1 MDPRRIPTA
10 VCLWTAVSLIVMLP
24 ALAAGVFVG
33 LGGNTTERVL
43 HSDPTPRS
51 VTPGS
56 ESSPSDAIARTFDL
70 NQVVGGKPALKPT
83 GGTTPKAG
91 SVAADTASSSGD
103 TVLAPSA
110 HTFSVIGIAGAPLD
124 RPASQATSPSLPPG
138 STVGKVVHFWQQP
151 AVMSA
156 AAVYVVGVILT
167 IALILMVIKRGQTL
181 PASAPAIPTYIA
193 NPLAEPRGDLERL
206 AAQIRQDAST
216 AVHAMKTP
224 LTTIMMAMES
234 IKRALPA
241 GHSHSVRAAAFIDVA
256 TQRLVALVDELW
268 NAGDSLAATIVTP
281 HERIDLTTM
290 VPEALAQS
298 GGGLEE
304 CGDHTHIQSDGDCTV
319 VGPKQFLLQA
329 FVTCFAILRETS
341 QADGT
346 VSVRISRTG
355 EMVFIRLETQGFP
368 GPAGGHDEPDPSD
381 VAVPQDAARTF
392 LVLGGRAQFGHR
404 DCRRFLTIFVPASS
418 D

>member
-1 MDPRRIPTA
+1 M
-10 VCLWTAVSLIVMLP
+10 MLP

-43 HSDPTPRS
+43 HSDPIPRL

-110 HTFSVIGIAGAPLD
+110 HTFSLIGIASAPLNQS
-124 RPASQATSPSLPPG
+124 ASQATSPSLPPD
-138 STVGKVVHFWQQP
+138 STVLKAVLFWQQP
-151 AVMSA
+151 AAMSA
-156 AAVYVVGVILT
+156 AAVYLVGVILT
-167 IALILMVIKRGQTL
+167 IALILMAIKRGQTL
-181 PASAPAIPTYIA
+181 PASAPAAPAISTYIA
-193 NPLAEPRGDLERL
+193 NPFAQPRDDLERL

-241 GHSHSVRAAAFIDVA
+241 EHSHSVRAATFIDVA
-256 TQRLVALVDELW
+256 TQRLAALMDELW

-281 HERIDLTTM
+281 HERIDLTAM
-290 VPEALAQS
+290 VREAFAQS
-298 GGGLEE
+298 AVGLEE

-319 VGPKQFLLQA
+319 IGPRQFLLQA
-329 FVTCFAILRETS
+329 FVMCFAVLRENS
-341 QADGT
+341 RADDA
-346 VSVRISRTG
+346 VSVSISRAG
-355 EMVFIRLETQGFP
+355 EMVFIRLETQGSS
-368 GPAGGHDEPDPSD
+368 GAEGGDDGRD
-381 VAVPQDAARTF
+381 LQDMAVPQDAARTF

-404 DCRRFLTIFVPASS
+404 DCQRFLTIFVPASS